1 MEKSLEREMAV
12 YKNKVKEWEGREGE
26 YVLIRGDEV
35 CGFFTSYE
43 DALKSGYEKFQL
55 EQFLVKQVSVIED
68 IHFISREIHSCH
80 TLHSR

>member
-35 CGFFTSYE
+35 CGFFSSYE

-68 IHFISREIHSCH
+68 IHFISREIHSCR